1 MSLSRWPRC
10 WEDDNFCQL
19 VVVTLSHRIP
29 RHELGLLSISSFSS
43 VTVMRIGK
51 VLAVAGTR
59 ESLGQGRKGCTGP
72 QLGLKWPGGV
82 RQGGRWGEHVWV
94 SFPSVLAILHLSL
107 WAPVLCPQ
115 KLPFMGYCF
124 SLFVQFLGGLSQC
137 EAPSGDKRVR
147 PEIKSSFP
155 VPSPP
160 GTLGSVVLP
169 PKGHGS

>member
-1 MSLSRWPRC
+1 
-10 WEDDNFCQL
+10 
-19 VVVTLSHRIP
+19 
-29 RHELGLLSISSFSS
+29 
-43 VTVMRIGK
+43 MRIGK

-107 WAPVLCPQ
+107 LVPVLCPQ

-124 SLFVQFLGGLSQC
+124 SLFIQFLGGLSQC

-155 VPSPP
+155 VPSHQAH
-160 GTLGSVVLP
+160 LAV
-169 PKGHGS
+169 

>member
-51 VLAVAGTR
+51 VLAVAGAR
-59 ESLGQGRKGCTGP
+59 ESLGQGREGCTGP

-82 RQGGRWGEHVWV
+82 RQGGRWAGGGNL
-94 SFPSVLAILHLSL
+94 SGFPSLACWLFSICPSGHPFCVPRSCHL
-107 WAPVLCPQ
+107 WATAFLFRPVSRRAQ
-115 KLPFMGYCF
+115 
-124 SLFVQFLGGLSQC
+124 
-137 EAPSGDKRVR
+137 
-147 PEIKSSFP
+147 P
-155 VPSPP
+155 V
-160 GTLGSVVLP
+160 
-169 PKGHGS
+169 